1 MNEERI
7 LQWAEYEFKTNKEVI
22 EDVSTKQVHGLIEE
36 NDYVL
41 VFLCKTRITS
51 IIDSVDPFYESKICH
66 ADSDHCDRCAADI
79 QALEQ
84 IDDDTDAVGVKFV
97 KTDDASFA
105 KEIGV
110 KELPTIVYF
119 EKGSPSIYEGKMLYF
134 QIMKQ
139 IFWKRSSLLLRPH
152 STFIFILQEIPVR
165 RASC

>member
-1 MNEERI
+1 M
-7 LQWAEYEFKTNKEVI
+7 
-22 EDVSTKQVHGLIEE
+22 
-36 NDYVL
+36 
-41 VFLCKTRITS
+41 
-51 IIDSVDPFYESKICH
+51 KICE

-110 KELPTIVYF
+110 KEFPTIVYF
-119 EKGSPSIYEGKMLYF
+119 EKGSPSIYEGKMLSF
-134 QIMKQ
+134 QIMEE

-152 STFIFILQEIPVR
+152 SIHNIYVTGDPSEEGELLTWLLYQMKEDTIENINRDLLFKMIAEEEFLGVFFCEYRVGLR
-165 RASC
+165 H